1 MKEKFGVFDAV
12 IYLLMGAV
20 LISVL
25 YPILNV
31 VAISFSSSSFVVRN
45 EVTIFPRGFTLDA
58 YKELFSSSRIPRAY
72 GNTLLYT
79 GLGTGI
85 NLLMTILTA
94 YPLSRPALT
103 GRKLFMGLILFTIF
117 FNGGTIPTF
126 IVVQALGLRNTI
138 WSMVLPNAIWTME
151 LLILISFFR
160 SVPQALH
167 ESAVLDG
174 TSEATILWRIFVP
187 LSKASLASVGL
198 FYFMGHWNSYFLPL
212 IYLDDQKLY
221 PLQLVLKD
229 MLLDESATISNVVS
243 GSAITPASLKNAV
256 IFITMVPVM
265 IIYPMVQKYFVKG
278 VMIGSVK
285 G

>member
-174 TSEATILWRIFVP
+174 ASEATILWRIFVP

>member
-1 MKEKFGVFDAV
+1 MKEKFGVFDV
-12 IYLLMGAV
+12 IIYLLMGIV
-20 LISVL
+20 VISVL

-31 VAISFSSSSFVVRN
+31 VAVSFSSSSFVVRN

-58 YKELFSSSRIPRAY
+58 YKELFSSNRIPRAY
-72 GNTLLYT
+72 ANTLLYT

-94 YPLSRPALT
+94 YPLSRPNLT
-103 GRKLFMGLILFTIF
+103 GKKLFMGLILFTIF
-117 FNGGTIPTF
+117 FNGGTIPNF

-174 TSEATILWRIFVP
+174 ASESTILWRIFVP

>member
-58 YKELFSSSRIPRAY
+58 YKELFSSSRITRAY

-174 TSEATILWRIFVP
+174 ASEATILWRIFVP

>member
-1 MKEKFGVFDAV
+1 MKEKFTWMDAV
-12 IYLLMGAV
+12 IYAVLFLV

-25 YPILNV
+25 YPILHV
-31 VAISFSSSSFVVRN
+31 VAVSFSSSSAVVQN
-45 EVTIFPRGFTLDA
+45 EVSIFPKGFTLDA
-58 YKELFSSSRIPRAY
+58 YRQLFSSGKIPRAY
-72 GNTLLYT
+72 INTLIYT
-79 GLGTGI
+79 ALGTFI
-85 NLLMTILTA
+85 NVVASVLTA
-94 YPLSRPALT
+94 YPLSRPRMT
-103 GRKLFMGLILFTIF
+103 GKNIFMGLILFTMF
-117 FNGGTIPTF
+117 FNGGTIPTY
-126 IVVQALGLRNTI
+126 IVVQELGLRNTI

-160 SVPQALH
+160 SVPQALY

-174 TSEATILWRIFVP
+174 ASEFTILFRIFVP

-212 IYLDDQKLY
+212 LYLDDQKLY

-229 MLLDESATISNVVS
+229 MLMDESSTISNMITT
-243 GSAITPASLKNAV
+243 SAVTNTSLKNAV

-265 IIYPMVQKYFVKG
+265 IVYPLVQKYFVKG

>member
-58 YKELFSSSRIPRAY
+58 YKELFYSSRIPRAY

-117 FNGGTIPTF
+117 FNGGTIPTL

-174 TSEATILWRIFVP
+174 ASEATILWRIFVP

>member
-1 MKEKFGVFDAV
+1 M
-12 IYLLMGAV
+12 
-20 LISVL
+20 
-25 YPILNV
+25 
-31 VAISFSSSSFVVRN
+31 
-45 EVTIFPRGFTLDA
+45 
-58 YKELFSSSRIPRAY
+58 
-72 GNTLLYT
+72 
-79 GLGTGI
+79 
-85 NLLMTILTA
+85 
-94 YPLSRPALT
+94 
-103 GRKLFMGLILFTIF
+103 
-117 FNGGTIPTF
+117 
-126 IVVQALGLRNTI
+126 
-138 WSMVLPNAIWTME
+138 
-151 LLILISFFR
+151 
-160 SVPQALH
+160 
-167 ESAVLDG
+167 
-174 TSEATILWRIFVP
+174 P